1 MKFKKESVAKG
12 GGSIAI
18 ARILGMVFS
27 FLLFLFLARQSAA
40 DAGIFRTAVTY
51 ILIAEFLGMLGLHRW
66 LATEIAMEGKHQWPL
81 FVATNFFTL
90 CISCLLSAVY
100 IAVSY
105 SHLYSHELNQSI
117 LVSTLAVIPSGI
129 YSCVQSALMGIGRN
143 HAVGRLNFLENFSR
157 SIISIGLVAM
167 EFPVVYIVWVFVIMR
182 WCVALAGWFMLKNI
196 LHGHDWKPQFALVRQ
211 VAREAPRFA
220 MIIVAFL
227 VLKNAAM
234 VLLPAL
240 TSEVEAAEF
249 AVAYQL
255 FDLILVIPSV
265 LAITSNNLFVSKA
278 NTSDGALRKVST
290 QLITL
295 TSIALFPLIAITAGF
310 AEYFLQFLYGQHYL
324 ASKACLMMLML
335 AAGLMMIDQVLS
347 QMMLARKNYHH
358 DMISISAGGVTAAI
372 LTVWLAYQA
381 GAFGAAVALMIAI
394 VMTICV
400 RLFLLR
406 NVFPLQLLVLSV
418 WRPTLAATVVFSA
431 ILLVSHLD
439 SFAFLADSK
448 WQWMLFVPIFMIL
461 YTIIVSLLGGIT
473 LARRLRMKHFLF
485 HR

>member
-27 FLLFLFLARQSAA
+27 FLLFLFLARHSAA

-66 LATEIAMEGKHQWPL
+66 LATEIAVEGKRQWPL

-90 CISCLLSAVY
+90 CISCLLSIVY
-100 IAVSY
+100 IIVSY
-105 SHLYSHELNQSI
+105 SHLYSAELNESIRVSI
-117 LVSTLAVIPSGI
+117 LAVVPSGI

-143 HAVGRLNFLENFSR
+143 HAIGKLNLLENVVR
-157 SIISIGLVAM
+157 SVVSLVLVALK
-167 EFPVVYIVWVFVIMR
+167 FPVVDIVWVFVMMR
-182 WCVALAGWFMLKNI
+182 WCVAILGWCILKNY
-196 LHGHDWKPQFALVRQ
+196 LHGHDWKPQWALVRE
-211 VAREAPRFA
+211 VAKEAPRFA

-265 LAITSNNLFVSKA
+265 LAMTSNNLFVSQA

-310 AEYFLQFLYGQHYL
+310 AEHFLQFLYGDHYL

-335 AAGLMMIDQVLS
+335 AAGLMMVDQVLS
-347 QMMLARKNYHH
+347 QMMLARKNYHN
-358 DMISISAGGVTAAI
+358 DMLSITAGGLTAAL
-372 LTVWLAYQA
+372 LTVWLASHA
-381 GAFGAAVALMIAI
+381 GAFGAAAALMCAI

-400 RLFLLR
+400 RLFLLK
-406 NVFPLQLLVLSV
+406 NVFPFSLLVLSV
-418 WRPTLAATVVFSA
+418 WRPTVAATVVFSA
-431 ILLVSHLD
+431 ILLVFHLD
-439 SFAFLADSK
+439 VLSAVAQSRWL
-448 WQWMLFVPIFMIL
+448 WLLFIPIFMIL
-461 YTIIVSLLGGIT
+461 YVIFIYMLGGIT
-473 LARRLRMKHFLF
+473 LAKRLRMKHFLF